1 MTREE
6 YVSDL
11 KSVALDI
18 YTHADEI
25 IGNIDL
31 VREINI
37 AIEITP
43 GETPS
48 YTTTRRKSVL
58 W

>member
-1 MTREE
+1 MTREA

-31 VREINI
+31 VKEINI
-37 AIEITP
+37 AIKITP
-43 GETPS
+43 DETPS
-48 YTTTRRKSVL
+48 YTTTRCKFVL
-58 W
+58 S

>member
-6 YVSDL
+6 YISDL
-11 KSVALDI
+11 RSSALDI

-25 IGNIDL
+25 IGDINGG
-31 VREINI
+31 REINI
-37 AIEITP
+37 AIKITP
-43 GETPS
+43 CETPS
-48 YTTTRRKSVL
+48 YTTIRHESVF